1 MTLGLSKRAMA
12 YEAELRLIAGVIL
25 GASLGWC
32 QPSQPLLS
40 ANQNNIC
47 GNPMLESQLWIAVP
61 ATIVSV
67 ADAGRIEVRLSEGD
81 TQLSVRIAGVR
92 FLNDR
97 AAVRAFKELARK
109 RLVNQSVSVFVNPHE
124 WLSRP
129 HKPRQVIASVNLG
142 DGTDIG
148 LLLIENALAHFRK
161 QRPYRISRNLTCRC
175 RLADHAASGIGA
187 NGGRSIFDSKPSVQ

>member
-1 MTLGLSKRAMA
+1 MA
-12 YEAELRLIAGVIL
+12 CDAELKLIMAVIL
-25 GASLGWC
+25 GVSLGWC
-32 QPSQPLLS
+32 QTSATLLS
-40 ANQNNIC
+40 AMQNNTC

-67 ADAGRIEVRLSEGD
+67 VGAGRIEVRLSESD

-97 AAVRAFKELARK
+97 AAVRAFKELARS
-109 RLVNQSVSVFVNPHE
+109 RLVNQSVSVFVNPDE

-129 HKPRQVIASVNLG
+129 HKPRQVTASVNLG

-148 LLLIENALAHFRK
+148 LLLIENAIAHFRK
-161 QRPYRISRNLTCRC
+161 PPPYKMSGYLACRYRHADLIS
-175 RLADHAASGIGA
+175 SGA
-187 NGGRSIFDSKPSVQ
+187 ELNGGRSVADSGPRAR